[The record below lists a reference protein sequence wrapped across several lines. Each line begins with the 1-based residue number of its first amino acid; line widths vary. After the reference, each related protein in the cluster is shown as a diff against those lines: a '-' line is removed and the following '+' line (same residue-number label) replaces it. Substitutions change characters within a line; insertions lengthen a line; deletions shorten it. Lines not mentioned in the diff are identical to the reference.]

1 MKGYQ
6 NRYLAPQVMPPPASS
21 SSSTPTANLRLGQ
34 RTRTRPS
41 GNNPVVYRQQM
52 GFSPPPNQPRRNLQQ
67 RITESRNRS
76 SQTTTPH
83 RPRRPRRQ
91 DPDDNFTYD
100 SDFEH
105 NRDT

>member
-1 MKGYQ
+1 M
-6 NRYLAPQVMPPPASS
+6 
-21 SSSTPTANLRLGQ
+21 
-34 RTRTRPS
+34 RPS

-52 GFSPPPNQPRRNLQQ
+52 GFAPPPNQPRRNLQQ

-76 SQTTTPH
+76 SQTNTPR

-91 DPDDNFTYD
+91 ELHDNFTYD

-105 NRDT
+105 NRNT